1 MGQPET
7 KMLEVDGVTVRF
19 GGITA
24 VNDATF
30 SVEPGTITALI
41 GPNGAGKTTMFNVI
55 SGLQPPTA
63 GRVSFLG
70 DDVSDLGTHARARKG
85 IARTFQRLEA
95 FGSLSVQENIQ
106 VAAEIHQ
113 RWSRTKVDIAS
124 KVDGILDRIGLRKL
138 AHQQADSVPTGTAR
152 LLELARALAID
163 PRLLLLDEP
172 SSGLDEEETDDFA
185 DLLRSLVSEGK
196 AVLIVEHDMDLVM
209 GVCDYIHVL
218 DFGTILS
225 SGLPEEIRADPRVQD
240 AYLGAAPDD
249 EPAVVGGKA

>member
-1 MGQPET
+1 VAPPESVSGSPL
-7 KMLEVDGVTVRF
+7 LEVDSVVVRF
-19 GGITA
+19 GGVVA

-55 SGLQPPTA
+55 TGLQPPTQ
-63 GRVSFLG
+63 GRVRFQG
-70 DDVSDLGTHARARKG
+70 ADVSSLGTHARARLG

-95 FGSLSVQENIQ
+95 FGSLSVRENVQ

-113 RWSRTKVDIAS
+113 RWSGAKVDIDA
-124 KVDGILDRIGLRKL
+124 KVDALIDRIGLSKL
-138 AHQQADSVPTGTAR
+138 ANQQADSVPTGTAR
-152 LLELARALAID
+152 LLELARALAIE

-172 SSGLDEEETDDFA
+172 SSGLDEDETDDFA
-185 DLLRSLVSEGK
+185 DLLRELVAEGR

-218 DFGTILS
+218 DFGAIIA
-225 SGLPEEIRADPRVQD
+225 SGEPQDIRDDKKVQD
-240 AYLGAAPDD
+240 AYLGTLADESGAA
-249 EPAVVGGKA
+249 